1 LVIYGRLIVSLK
13 MKKVRSSQ
21 GEKEN
26 QNINSPKK
34 LKRTNTNES
43 LVLSSC
49 NGLLN
54 SKIDKN
60 PKTIDIK
67 GKIILLYSIDE
78 FLKHIAFPKIDTK
91 SRDLN

>member
-1 LVIYGRLIVSLK
+1 
-13 MKKVRSSQ
+13 MKKVRTSQ

-34 LKRTNTNES
+34 LKRTNTNEN

-54 SKIDKN
+54 SKLEKN
-60 PKTIDIK
+60 PKIIDTK
-67 GKIILLYSIDE
+67 GKILS
-78 FLKHIAFPKIDTK
+78 LKFFTQLRNFQNTLADIF
-91 SRDLN
+91 N

>member
-1 LVIYGRLIVSLK
+1 LIIYGRLIVSIK
-13 MKKVRSSQ
+13 MKKVRTSQ

-34 LKRTNTNES
+34 LKRTNTNEN

-54 SKIDKN
+54 SKLEKN
-60 PKTIDIK
+60 PKIIDTK
-67 GKIILLYSIDE
+67 GKILSLKFFTQLRNFQDTLLS
-78 FLKHIAFPKIDTK
+78 L
-91 SRDLN
+91 